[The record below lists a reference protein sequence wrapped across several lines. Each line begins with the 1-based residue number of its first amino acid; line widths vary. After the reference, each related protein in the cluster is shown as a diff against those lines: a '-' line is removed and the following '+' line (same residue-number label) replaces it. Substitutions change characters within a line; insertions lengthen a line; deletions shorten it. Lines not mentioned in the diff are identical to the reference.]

1 LKNGNPSGDYMSAPR
16 CGACTRA
23 GRSCRQPAMA
33 NGRCRF
39 HGGKSTG
46 PRTAA
51 GLANSR
57 AARRTHGGY
66 SAEIIDLRQAAA
78 AHARRVRALCA
89 LRGQMSGI
97 RNQACT
103 APLLIPDPCH
113 LTSAFAGHGVHPLFF
128 MAPPQQRPPQQRK
141 VG

>member
-1 LKNGNPSGDYMSAPR
+1 MG
-16 CGACTRA
+16 
-23 GRSCRQPAMA
+23 

-66 SAEIIDLRQAAA
+66 AAEIVDLRKVAA
-78 AHARRVRALCA
+78 AHARRVAA
-89 LRGQMSGI
+89 LRAQYATVPAENGRQKATRADKPRPPSALIVPAAAAFG
-97 RNQACT
+97 RRPA
-103 APLLIPDPCH
+103 APHSPVL
-113 LTSAFAGHGVHPLFF
+113 AGHGVHPLFF
-128 MAPPQQRPPQQRK
+128 MARLAAPERPSARRRAAGSGK
-141 VG
+141 